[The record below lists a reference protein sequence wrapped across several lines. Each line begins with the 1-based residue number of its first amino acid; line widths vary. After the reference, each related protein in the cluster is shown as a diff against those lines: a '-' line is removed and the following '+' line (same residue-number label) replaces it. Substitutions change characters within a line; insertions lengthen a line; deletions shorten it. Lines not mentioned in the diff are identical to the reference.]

1 MKFLPLQNNFSAG
14 ELSPRFN
21 ARSDMPGYQAGLQL
35 VENFIPTTH
44 GPIARRPGTKH
55 ISDVNGT
62 TGKLFHFPADSSKG
76 FVVVITDHPQLLV
89 FSMDDGTLQYQTTT
103 SINYSVAEIP
113 TVQVAI
119 SPEGNSMY
127 MFCATKQTRKLDY
140 DRATTTFSFATAGW
154 TSQPPEWGTPSFPS
168 CGCFFQGRLW
178 AGGAPDNPNMF
189 WASRSGVYLDMYIA
203 SGSAADDPLSFSM
216 SKWGRV
222 SWLAG
227 VKNLMVGT
235 DTGEFII
242 TSEGG
247 VITPSD
253 IQATQQSANGS
264 GNVQP
269 VEIGNNVIYV
279 SPDGRKARDV
289 GFQWTQD
296 AWVSRDITYVSEH
309 ITADN
314 LIQQIVFAQNPEN
327 LLLMST
333 SAGNVLGCTYEAN
346 NQIIGWCR
354 LDYKASV
361 HSICTVT
368 VDGKNLNA
376 ILTTD
381 SDSHTT
387 DRLHLEMWDEN
398 VHLDNYAEDT
408 GNTISSSHLSDC
420 EVSVLIDGA
429 VHPNVT
435 LDGSG
440 NATLQRSGTL
450 VQYGL
455 PFVSTAKTLPLD
467 RGHPAGSAMP
477 TRKGYNKIYLRLIDS
492 AMPWVGTQMPP
503 DRNPLTPMNQS
514 QDMVTGD
521 VFVTNLGWDQY
532 AHVVVVQNLPLPTMV
547 GGIFGEAAQETL

>member
-21 ARSDMPGYQAGLQL
+21 ARSDMPGYQAGMQL

-44 GPIARRPGTKH
+44 GPIARRPGTKYL
-55 ISDVNGT
+55 NKRTGT
-62 TGKLFHFPADSSKG
+62 TGKMFPFAVDSSNG
-76 FVVVITDHPQLLV
+76 YVVVITDQPQISV
-89 FSMDDGTLQYQTTT
+89 INVSDGTVKFNTTT
-103 SINYSVAEIP
+103 SVSWSAAEIP
-113 TVQVAI
+113 DVQVAI
-119 SPEGNSMY
+119 SPEGDAMY
-127 MFCATKQTRKLDY
+127 MFCETKQVRVLSY
-140 DRATTTFSFATAGW
+140 DRATTNFSFASAAW
-154 TSQPPEWGTPSFPS
+154 VTSPPEWGTPSFPS

-178 AGGAPDNPNMF
+178 AGGAPNNPNMF

-222 SWLAG
+222 SWMAG
-227 VKNLMVGT
+227 VKNLMIGT

-264 GNVQP
+264 GMVQP

-309 ITADN
+309 ITKDN
-314 LIQQIVFAQNPEN
+314 AITQIVFAQNPEN
-327 LLLMST
+327 LLLMAT

-354 LDYKASV
+354 MDTEGDVKSV
-361 HSICTVT
+361 ATVM
-368 VDGKNLNA
+368 VQGKNYNVL
-376 ILTTD
+376 LTKRGAMA
-381 SDSHTT
+381 SNW
-387 DRLHLEMWDEN
+387 LHIELWDED
-398 VHLDNYAEDT
+398 VHLDDYEEGT
-408 GNTISSSHLSDC
+408 GSTISASHLINC

-455 PFVSTAKTLPLD
+455 PYVSTAKTLPLD

-477 TRKGYNKIYLRLIDS
+477 TRKGYNKIYLRLIQS
-492 AMPWVGTQMPP
+492 AMPWIGTQMPP

-532 AHVVVVQNLPLPTMV
+532 AHVVVVQNLPLPTMI